1 MFWKS
6 KKPFKKEV
14 KIKHVS
20 GEYVTIT
27 LEGSNESH
35 VEYMAKRIKSI
46 FIPSENKNF
55 PHDEFNKVFEAM
67 DDVMKTFDNVFK
79 NKGK

>member
-6 KKPFKKEV
+6 RKSFKREV

-20 GEYVTIT
+20 GDEVTIT
-27 LEGSNESH
+27 LEGANESH
-35 VEYMAKRIKSI
+35 VEYMTRRIKSI
-46 FIPSENKNF
+46 FIPSPKRF
-55 PHDEFNKVFEAM
+55 PTEDFDEAFKTM
-67 DDVMKTFDNVFK
+67 DDIMKTFDDIFK